1 MANFSSSSKRPANVR
16 RLAVLSAITFGA
28 SLAILLTI
36 GGIRYHAADAAEE
49 PVILIDNYQFSPS
62 SQTVPAG
69 TTVTWINKDSDVH
82 TVTADGT
89 PPPFKSPGLDTD
101 DKFAFT
107 FTNAGTYSYHCSL
120 HPHMTGKII
129 VQ

>member
-1 MANFSSSSKRPANVR
+1 MANFSSSSQRPAGVR
-16 RLAVLSAITFGA
+16 RLAVLSAITFGVG
-28 SLAILLTI
+28 LAILLTI

-49 PVILIDNYQFSPS
+49 PVILIDNYQFSPNS
-62 SQTVPAG
+62 LTVPAG
-69 TTVTWINKDSDVH
+69 ATVTWINKDSDVH

-89 PPPFKSPGLDTD
+89 SPAFKSPGLDTD